1 MIRKPMVRIE
11 VGEPKLLALA
21 AALIVALGDL
31 REPLKVNVDFE
42 LRNSPYVPPHVP
54 PTPVS
59 KQPEPPSTALLITG
73 FGAPFPEAENGAAK
87 PKLPN
92 WPVQVELKSTRA
104 DEAPKEGTVP
114 ETLGL
119 DMGSPMDKQAKMG
132 SEAGEL
138 LPAAAAALLIDFGAK
153 TELLK
158 LELEALV

>member
-1 MIRKPMVRIE
+1 MVRIE

-21 AALIVALGDL
+21 AALIVALGEL

-87 PKLPN
+87 PTLPN
-92 WPVQVELKSTRA
+92 WPVQVMELKSTRA

-138 LPAAAAALLIDFGAK
+138 LPSSFARVALELAG
-153 TELLK
+153 ELLWAND
-158 LELEALV
+158 EDEPAGS